1 MIKNVVFDLGG
12 VIVDYNPAKVIKPMF
27 PEEDADFI
35 LGNLFFSKEWSE
47 IDRGTLTPIEGFEK
61 YRSSLPPDSFS
72 RIINVIENWNE
83 YMPPFEDTYELIVK
97 LKAVGKRI
105 YLLSNIP
112 PYIRKM
118 IDTVPALKLFDGY
131 VASSDIKILKPEKE
145 IYGHLLE
152 KFNLKADECFF
163 IDDTLENVEAARNL
177 GIHAHHFANHDMEA
191 LENALRQNGVEI

>member
-47 IDRGTLTPIEGFEK
+47 IDRGTLTPCEGFEK

-83 YMPPFEDTYELIVK
+83 YMPPFEDT
-97 LKAVGKRI
+97 
-105 YLLSNIP
+105 
-112 PYIRKM
+112 
-118 IDTVPALKLFDGY
+118 
-131 VASSDIKILKPEKE
+131 
-145 IYGHLLE
+145 
-152 KFNLKADECFF
+152 
-163 IDDTLENVEAARNL
+163 
-177 GIHAHHFANHDMEA
+177 
-191 LENALRQNGVEI
+191 